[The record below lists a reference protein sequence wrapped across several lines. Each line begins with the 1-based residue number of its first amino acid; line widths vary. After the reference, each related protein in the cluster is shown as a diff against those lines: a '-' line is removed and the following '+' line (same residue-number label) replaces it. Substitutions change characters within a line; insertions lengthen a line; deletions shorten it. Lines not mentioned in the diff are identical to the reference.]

1 MGIVDGL
8 LSGQSILSI
17 PPIPKN
23 EDSGIESRDSTDSIE
38 ESRGEDQEEFEIIL
52 RFQVTHISGR

>member
-23 EDSGIESRDSTDSIE
+23 EDSGIESRDSIE
-38 ESRGEDQEEFEIIL
+38 ESRGEDQEEFQIIL
-52 RFQVTHISGR
+52 LFQVTHISGR